1 MCLFVTLACSSSC
14 LGFHLIVTFI
24 GFQSFGKSCLDF
36 WGANCRVWVRT
47 LQFAPPHFC
56 PNQGVGRK
64 QGVHPPFE
72 RRRGGTAHRLL
83 ATALK
88 HLPARYTP
96 ARALLRA
103 PAVPRSRPG
112 RRFGVRVIPPP
123 PPQGSAPGR
132 RYASLGAGA
141 EGKWLSRV
149 PSLCEC
155 FSVRSPPGLVA
166 MTNSPWLLLSES

>member
-1 MCLFVTLACSSSC
+1 MPVCDPGLLKLLFGISPHCDFHRFSIFWPIL
-14 LGFHLIVTFI
+14 LGFL
-24 GFQSFGKSCLDF
+24 GGELQGL
-36 WGANCRVWVRT
+36 GPNLAVR
-47 LQFAPPHFC
+47 PPHFC
-56 PNQGVGRK
+56 PNQGVGRN

-88 HLPARYTP
+88 HLPARYIP

-112 RRFGVRVIPPP
+112 RRFGVRVIPPA